1 MANQMVAIAADSN
14 TELEVGNM
22 VDLNF
27 RRMKPNIDNEEDID
41 VVNSGEYLCTGI
53 KHHIKGAKYSII
65 VEAQRFGINKER
77 FSVDARNASEPNT
90 EAFNSDEV
98 QVSEEDLELQ
108 WAYNRRVTFK
118 IIKK

>member
-1 MANQMVAIAADSN
+1 MKKNPTHNIQIIAHNDKGEDSLAR
-14 TELEVGNM
+14 EFEEFRAQLE
-22 VDLNF
+22 DL
-27 RRMKPNIDNEEDID
+27 D
-41 VVNSGEYLCTGI
+41 VQRGEFIQGYV
-53 KHHIKGAKYSII
+53 S
-65 VEAQRFGINKER
+65 ERFGINKER